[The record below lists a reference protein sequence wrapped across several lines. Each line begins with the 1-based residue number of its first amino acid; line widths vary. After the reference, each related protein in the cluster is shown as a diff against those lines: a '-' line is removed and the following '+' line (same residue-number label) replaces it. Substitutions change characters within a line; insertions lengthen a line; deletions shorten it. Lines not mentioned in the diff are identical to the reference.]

1 MARGLNRIWVR
12 FGLWI
17 AATLLT
23 SIALLSACAWAF
35 DALEYNQFYKSLPET
50 VRVELDDLVE
60 RNMES
65 SPRAMQI
72 YGEYWRGEVFF
83 GEQVSA
89 VIALLICLPFGLAM
103 GFFVSR
109 YITRPLASMVEVA
122 QRVAHGDFSSTRV
135 VEEGAH
141 GELKEVVH
149 TFNAMLDALQKLKA
163 ERQASAASISH
174 ELRTP
179 LSVLKTH
186 LHALCDG
193 VIAPS
198 ELEFRL
204 LLAQTEHLGR
214 LIDDLHTLAMAEAG
228 EMSLRRERL
237 SLGAL
242 VRASLQELQPQLQQA
257 EMALSLLL
265 PQDDALSTIR
275 ADPLRMRQIIANLV
289 GNAVRHAASG
299 HWLEVEVRNLRDAQG
314 HIWIELLVS
323 DAGPGL
329 PQELRAHPFR
339 RFAMAP
345 GRRKREGSGLGLS
358 IVQALTELQGG
369 VAHAE
374 SSPRGGARFRLRFAP
389 A

>member
-12 FGLWI
+12 FGFWI
-17 AATLLT
+17 AGTLLST
-23 SIALLSACAWAF
+23 IALLSACAWAF
-35 DALEYNQFYKSLPET
+35 NAVQYNQFYQSLPSA
-50 VRVELDDLVE
+50 VRVELDDLIE
-60 RNMES
+60 RDLDN

-83 GEQVSA
+83 GEQVSLF
-89 VIALLICLPFGLAM
+89 IGLLVCLPFGLAM

-149 TFNAMLDALQKLKA
+149 TFNAMIDALQKLNA

-186 LHALCDG
+186 LHAMCDG

-198 ELEFRL
+198 DQEFRL

-228 EMSLRRERL
+228 EMSLRKERL

-242 VRASLQELQPQLQQA
+242 VRESLQELQPQLQHAQ
-257 EMALSLLL
+257 MVLSQVL
-265 PQDDALSTIR
+265 PEDDAVSTIR

-329 PQELRAHPFR
+329 PQELRTHPFR

-374 SSPRGGARFRLRFAP
+374 SSARGGARFRLRFAP

>member
-1 MARGLNRIWVR
+1 M
-12 FGLWI
+12 
-17 AATLLT
+17 
-23 SIALLSACAWAF
+23 
-35 DALEYNQFYKSLPET
+35 
-50 VRVELDDLVE
+50 RVELDDLIE
-60 RNMES
+60 RDLDN

-83 GEQVSA
+83 GEQVSLF
-89 VIALLICLPFGLAM
+89 IGLLVCLPFGLAM

-149 TFNAMLDALQKLKA
+149 TFNAMIDALQKLNA

-186 LHALCDG
+186 LHAMCDG

-228 EMSLRRERL
+228 EMSLRKERL
-237 SLGAL
+237 SLAAL
-242 VRASLQELQPQLQQA
+242 VRESLQELQPQLQQA
-257 EMALSLLL
+257 EMALSQVL
-265 PQDDALSTIR
+265 PEDDAVSTIR

-289 GNAVRHAASG
+289 GNAVRHASSG
-299 HWLEVEVRNLRDAQG
+299 RWLEVEVRPMRDGQG

-329 PQELRAHPFR
+329 PPELRTHPFR

-374 SSPRGGARFRLRFAP
+374 SAPGGGARFRLRFAP